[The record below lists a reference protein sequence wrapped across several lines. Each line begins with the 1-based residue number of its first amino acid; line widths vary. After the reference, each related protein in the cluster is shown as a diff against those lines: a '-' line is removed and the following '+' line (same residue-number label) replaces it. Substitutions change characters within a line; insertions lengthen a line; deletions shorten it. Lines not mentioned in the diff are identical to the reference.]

1 MVKKADSKERA
12 LEVAR
17 IALEKKAIHP
27 VILDVR
33 EFFNLYDYFV
43 ICSAETSRQVKAI
56 AEEIAKRCRENDIH
70 IHHREKDESFQWMLI
85 DLFDV
90 VVHVFLEETRDFYN
104 LEYLWRDAKKVKVPL
119 DSKNKF

>member
-1 MVKKADSKERA
+1 MAKKADSKEKA
-12 LEVAR
+12 LQIVR

-27 VILDVR
+27 VVLDVR

-56 AEEIAKRCRENDIH
+56 AEEIAKKCRESGVD

-90 VVHVFLEETRDFYN
+90 VVHVFLEEARDFYN
-104 LEYLWRDAKKVKVPL
+104 LEYLWRDAKKIKVPL
-119 DSKNKF
+119 GSKK